1 MAHSE
6 RGYDVA
12 VYAHTCE
19 LVSLQAVC
27 GEASDKALKVFLGK
41 DIAFAEN
48 VGNMRDKVDAVS
60 MEVENAVRNQP
71 VTVMPQVRATPA
83 LLKSVYI
90 SVLTWLTL
98 SCEVV

>member
-6 RGYDVA
+6 RDYDVA

-27 GEASDKALKVFLGK
+27 GEASDKTLEVFLGK

-48 VGNMRDKVDAVS
+48 VGNM
-60 MEVENAVRNQP
+60 P
-71 VTVMPQVRATPA
+71 VKVMPQVRAAPA

-90 SVLTWLTL
+90 SVLTWLAL